1 MIRFGAGRR
10 GSRLPLGSR
19 SSRKSPLDNG
29 VRPTR
34 HREASS
40 GCFAAA
46 EAASSHLSVKGARS
60 SGDFWLLRRR
70 RAPAAHVR
78 GGRVGGAQVRAGGS
92 RAVRVVSRP
101 KSASAAGSAAVCVV
115 SRPKSGSAGPR
126 RRRPRQIPSFAGFRS
141 SMVGLRQRFPSPDGF
156 RSPSSRRGRTAVR
169 PRRRSPSFDDF
180 RDASPA
186 NR

>member
-1 MIRFGAGRR
+1 MAFRWWAAPSTGASLGTIWMIRFGAGRR

-19 SSRKSPLDNG
+19 SSRKSPLDYG

-46 EAASSHLSVKGARS
+46 EATSSHLSVKGARS

-70 RAPAAHVR
+70 RATRCPCSR
-78 GGRVGGAQVRAGGS
+78 RSGWWAQVRAGGS

-101 KSASAAGSAAVCVV
+101 QSAFVTGSAAVASFPGP
-115 SRPKSGSAGPR
+115 SRVLPAPGAADHAKFRHSTASATHRGPTGDISAPTR
-126 RRRPRQIPSFAGFRS
+126 
-141 SMVGLRQRFPSPDGF
+141 V
-156 RSPSSRRGRTAVR
+156 
-169 PRRRSPSFDDF
+169 
-180 RDASPA
+180 
-186 NR
+186 